1 MIKSIGKI
9 TLAGI
14 LAAVVMGMPITVSAQ
29 NTNKSVPSIKA
40 PDVKGKPTPFHGK
53 VASVDKSAKTVTLDD
68 KNKRTFQVTSETK
81 IMKNEKPATLD
92 DVTVGEE
99 IRGSYKKNDD
109 QTMSLRSLYIGAKP
123 EAATPKKKTETK

>member
-14 LAAVVMGMPITVSAQ
+14 LAAVVMGMPVTVSAQ
-29 NTNKSVPSIKA
+29 STNKSVPSIKV
-40 PDVKGKPTPFHGK
+40 PDVKGKPVPFHGK

-68 KNKRTFQVTSETK
+68 KNKRTFHVTSETK

-92 DVTVGEE
+92 DVTVGED

-109 QTMSLRSLYIGAKP
+109 QTMSLRSLYIGTKP
-123 EAATPKKKTETK
+123 EAAPKKKTETK